1 MKKTIL
7 TLTLLSSLTFATEKP
22 ITVTE
27 RAWLIDNKMEK
38 QIDFVTNTELKKMIE
53 KDSIVLIDLRDPDI
67 WKDGVIEAKR
77 LVKYPQDYLIVKY
90 LKPISN
96 NYDRKKTDFVVYCQ
110 TNERSILAARRL
122 KELGFTNMRYLEGGY
137 EKWGK

>member
-7 TLTLLSSLTFATEKP
+7 TLTLLSSLAFATERP

-27 RAWLIDNKMEK
+27 RAWLMDNKIEK
-38 QIDFVTNTELKKMIE
+38 QIDFVTHTELKKMIE
-53 KDSIVLIDLRDPDI
+53 KDSIVLIDLRNPDI

-90 LKPISN
+90 IKPISS
-96 NYDRKKTDFVVYCQ
+96 NYDWKKTDFIVYCQ
-110 TNERSILAARRL
+110 SNERSILAARRL

-137 EKWGK
+137 DKWVK

>member
-27 RAWLIDNKMEK
+27 RAWLIDNKIEK

-77 LVKYPQDYLIVKY
+77 LVKYPQDYLVVKY

-96 NYDRKKTDFVVYCQ
+96 NYDWKKTDFVVYCQ